1 MKKLMNKT
9 IAISTIALAMVGC
22 NTDTLPD
29 KKGNSFGQFALSGE
43 AKVGETLTTT
53 LTDANGLD
61 ASAVSYLWMA
71 DDVAIASATS
81 SSLVLTEAQAGT
93 NIKVTVSYT
102 DNDNYSEV
110 ITSNPTPDVLINF
123 IGLVEISGT
132 LESGKLLTATV
143 LDGNDFDPESVE
155 YSWLADDV
163 VIVDATESTFAL
175 TDDEI
180 GKTVVVTATYSDL
193 DGYSETLTSTATG
206 VIAPAS
212 ANTPATFS
220 GDLTATIA
228 NNVSDAVAG
237 TIVVSDD
244 DANENALEAQP
255 NLTTTFGTFSVLA
268 TGEWSYTLDTSNATV
283 ASLVDAND
291 IVTDTVA
298 ISSVDGT
305 AAEIVYT
312 ISGAED
318 VAATKA
324 ARLTDNMD
332 DDAGEL
338 RYKLSSSDII
348 AAGKL
353 TVSFLK
359 ESVVEKDA
367 YIGLFGSSTSTSNA
381 LIDLRIQNSGYVI
394 RNNEGVDITIPFNA
408 DKWTDVEMTWDA
420 TNASA
425 TVAPMLTLTI
435 DGTSVT
441 TSPFASVSESLSDVA
456 IGVQTVIF
464 KLGDNGSVSGDAAYY
479 LDNFKLYA
487 DIDGTTVQ
495 FEDDFESYDD
505 GASLDT
511 DNTASPYNSATA
523 EAFVELLSGST
534 SGNSDTNPDNLTA
547 RITDN
552 MDDDAGELRYKLSSS
567 DIIAAGKLTVS
578 FLKEA
583 AIEKDAYIGLF
594 GSSTSTSNALIDL
607 RIQNSGYV
615 IRNNEGVDITIPFT
629 ADKWTD
635 VELTWD
641 ATNASATAAPML
653 TLTIDGTSVTTSAF
667 ASVSESLSDV
677 AIGVQTVI
685 FKLGD
690 NGSVSGDAAYY
701 LDEFKLFSDLDGTT
715 VLFEDNFEGYAE
727 GDSLDDDNT
736 ASPYNSATAEAV
748 VAKKAK

>member
-29 KKGNSFGQFALSGE
+29 KIGNSFGQLSLSGE

-61 ASAVSYLWMA
+61 ASAVSYTWMA

-81 SSLVLTEAQAGT
+81 SSLLLTDTQAGT

-110 ITSNPTPDVLINF
+110 ITSNPTADVLINF
-123 IGLVEISGT
+123 IGAIEISGT

-143 LDGNDFDPESVE
+143 LDDNDFDPESVV

-163 VIVDATESTFAL
+163 AIVDATESIFAL

-180 GKTVVVTATYSDL
+180 GKTVVVTAAYSDL
-193 DGYSETLTSTATG
+193 DGYTETLTSAATG

-220 GDLTATIA
+220 GDLTAAIA
-228 NNVSDAVAG
+228 NNVSGAITG
-237 TIVVSDD
+237 TVVVSDD
-244 DANENALEAQP
+244 DANENAMEAQA

-268 TGEWSYTLDTSNATV
+268 TGEWTYTLDTSNATV
-283 ASLVDAND
+283 ASLVDAGD

-305 AAEIVYT
+305 AAEVVYT

-318 VAATKA
+318 VAPTKV
-324 ARLTDNMD
+324 ARLTDNMT

-359 ESVVEKDA
+359 EAAIVKDA
-367 YIGLFGSSTSTSNA
+367 YIGLFGSSTSTNNA
-381 LIDLRIQNSGYVI
+381 LIDLRIQNSGFVI
-394 RNNEGVDITIPFNA
+394 RNNEGVDITIPFTA
-408 DKWTDVEMTWDA
+408 DKWTDIELTWDA

-456 IGVQTVIF
+456 TGVQTVIF
-464 KLGDNGSVSGDAAYY
+464 KLGDDGSVSGDAAYY

-487 DIDGTTVQ
+487 DIAGTTVQ

-511 DNTASPYNSATA
+511 DNPASPYNSSTA
-523 EAFVELLSGST
+523 EAFVELLSG
-534 SGNSDTNPDNLTA
+534 GNGNPDNLTA

-552 MDDDAGELRYKLSSS
+552 MTDDAGELRYKLSSS

-583 AIEKDAYIGLF
+583 AIVKDAYIGLF
-594 GSSTSTSNALIDL
+594 GSSTSTNNALIDL
-607 RIQNSGYV
+607 RIQNSGFV

-635 VELTWD
+635 IELTWD
-641 ATNASATAAPML
+641 ATNASATVAPML
-653 TLTIDGTSVTTSAF
+653 TLTIDGTSVTTSPF

-677 AIGVQTVI
+677 ATGVQTVI

-690 NGSVSGDAAYY
+690 DGSVSDDAAYY
-701 LDEFKLFSDLDGTT
+701 LDEFKLFSDIEGTT
-715 VLFEDNFEGYAE
+715 IQFEDNFEGYAE
-727 GDSLDDDNT
+727 GDSLDDDN
-736 ASPYNSATAEAV
+736 ASSPYNSATAEAV

>member
-1 MKKLMNKT
+1 MNKT

-29 KKGNSFGQFALSGE
+29 KIGNSFGQLSLSGE

-61 ASAVSYLWMA
+61 ASAVSYTWMA

-81 SSLVLTEAQAGT
+81 SSLLLTDTQAGT

-110 ITSNPTPDVLINF
+110 ITSNPTADVLINF
-123 IGLVEISGT
+123 IGAIEISGT

-143 LDGNDFDPESVE
+143 LDDNDFDPESVV

-163 VIVDATESTFAL
+163 AIVDATESIFAL

-180 GKTVVVTATYSDL
+180 GKTVVVTAAYSDL
-193 DGYSETLTSTATG
+193 DGYTETLTSAATG

-220 GDLTATIA
+220 GDLTAAIA
-228 NNVSDAVAG
+228 NNVSGAITG
-237 TIVVSDD
+237 TVVVSDD
-244 DANENALEAQP
+244 DANENAMEAQA

-268 TGEWSYTLDTSNATV
+268 TGEWTYTLDTSNATV

-305 AAEIVYT
+305 AAEVVYT

-318 VAATKA
+318 VAPTKV
-324 ARLTDNMD
+324 ARLTDNMT

-359 ESVVEKDA
+359 EAAIVKDA
-367 YIGLFGSSTSTSNA
+367 YIGLFGSSTSTNNA
-381 LIDLRIQNSGYVI
+381 LIDLRIQNSGFVI
-394 RNNEGVDITIPFNA
+394 RNNEGVDITIPFTA
-408 DKWTDVEMTWDA
+408 DKWTDIELTWDA

-456 IGVQTVIF
+456 TGVQTVIF
-464 KLGDNGSVSGDAAYY
+464 KLGDDGSVSGDAAYY

-487 DIDGTTVQ
+487 DIAGTTVQ

-511 DNTASPYNSATA
+511 DNPASPYNSSTA
-523 EAFVELLSGST
+523 EAFVELLSG
-534 SGNSDTNPDNLTA
+534 GNGNPDNLTA

-552 MDDDAGELRYKLSSS
+552 MTDDAGELRYKLSSS

-583 AIEKDAYIGLF
+583 AIVKDAYIGLF
-594 GSSTSTSNALIDL
+594 GSSTSTNNALIDL
-607 RIQNSGYV
+607 RIQNSGFV

-635 VELTWD
+635 IELTWD
-641 ATNASATAAPML
+641 ATNASATVAPML
-653 TLTIDGTSVTTSAF
+653 TLTIDGTSVTTSPF

-677 AIGVQTVI
+677 ATGVQTVI

-690 NGSVSGDAAYY
+690 DGSVSDDAAYY
-701 LDEFKLFSDLDGTT
+701 LDEFKLFSDIEGTT
-715 VLFEDNFEGYAE
+715 IQFEDNFEGYAE
-727 GDSLDDDNT
+727 GDSLDDDN
-736 ASPYNSATAEAV
+736 ASSPYNSATAEAV

>member
-1 MKKLMNKT
+1 MNKT

-29 KKGNSFGQFALSGE
+29 KIGNSFGQLSLSGE

-61 ASAVSYLWMA
+61 ASAVSYTWMA

-81 SSLVLTEAQAGT
+81 SSLLLTDTQAGT

-110 ITSNPTPDVLINF
+110 ITSNPTADVLINF
-123 IGLVEISGT
+123 IGAIEISGT

-143 LDGNDFDPESVE
+143 LDDNDFDPESVV

-163 VIVDATESTFAL
+163 AIVDATESIFAL

-180 GKTVVVTATYSDL
+180 GKTVVVTAAYSDL
-193 DGYSETLTSTATG
+193 DGYTETLTSAATG

-220 GDLTATIA
+220 GDLTAAIA
-228 NNVSDAVAG
+228 NNVSGAITG
-237 TIVVSDD
+237 TVVVSDD
-244 DANENALEAQP
+244 DANENAMEAQA

-268 TGEWSYTLDTSNATV
+268 TGEWTYTLDTANTTV
-283 ASLVDAND
+283 ASLVNAND

-305 AAEIVYT
+305 AAEVVYT

-318 VAATKA
+318 VAPTKV
-324 ARLTDNMD
+324 ARLTDNMT

-359 ESVVEKDA
+359 EAAIVKDA
-367 YIGLFGSSTSTSNA
+367 YIGLFGSSTSTNNA
-381 LIDLRIQNSGYVI
+381 LIDLRIQNSGFVI
-394 RNNEGVDITIPFNA
+394 RNNEGVDITIPFTA
-408 DKWTDVEMTWDA
+408 DKWTDIELTWDA

-456 IGVQTVIF
+456 TGVQTVIF
-464 KLGDNGSVSGDAAYY
+464 KLGDDGSVSGDAAYY

-487 DIDGTTVQ
+487 DIAGTTVQ

-511 DNTASPYNSATA
+511 DNPASPYNSSTA
-523 EAFVELLSGST
+523 EAFVELLSG
-534 SGNSDTNPDNLTA
+534 GNGNPDNLTA

-552 MDDDAGELRYKLSSS
+552 MTDDAGELRYKLSSS

-583 AIEKDAYIGLF
+583 AIVKDAYIGLF
-594 GSSTSTSNALIDL
+594 GSSTSTNNALIDL
-607 RIQNSGYV
+607 RIQNSGFV

-635 VELTWD
+635 IELTWD
-641 ATNASATAAPML
+641 ATNASATVAPML
-653 TLTIDGTSVTTSAF
+653 TLTIDGTSVTTSPF

-677 AIGVQTVI
+677 ATGVQTVI

-690 NGSVSGDAAYY
+690 DGSVSDDAAYY
-701 LDEFKLFSDLDGTT
+701 LDEFKLFSDIEGTT
-715 VLFEDNFEGYAE
+715 IQFEDNFEGYAE
-727 GDSLDDDNT
+727 GDSLDDDN
-736 ASPYNSATAEAV
+736 ASSPYNSATAEAV

>member
-29 KKGNSFGQFALSGE
+29 KIGNSFGQLSLSGE

-61 ASAVSYLWMA
+61 ASAVSYTWMA

-81 SSLVLTEAQAGT
+81 SSLSLTDTQAGT

-110 ITSNPTPDVLINF
+110 ITSNPTADVLINF
-123 IGLVEISGT
+123 IGAIEISGT

-143 LDGNDFDPESVE
+143 LDDNDFDPESVV

-163 VIVDATESTFAL
+163 AIVDATESIFAL

-180 GKTVVVTATYSDL
+180 GKTVVVTAAYSDL
-193 DGYSETLTSTATG
+193 DGYTETLTSAATG

-220 GDLTATIA
+220 GDLTAAIA
-228 NNVSDAVAG
+228 NNVSGAITG
-237 TIVVSDD
+237 TVVVSDD
-244 DANENALEAQP
+244 DANENAMEAQA

-268 TGEWSYTLDTSNATV
+268 TGEWTYTLDTSNATV

-305 AAEIVYT
+305 AAEVVYT

-318 VAATKA
+318 VAPTKV
-324 ARLTDNMD
+324 ARLTDNMT

-359 ESVVEKDA
+359 EAAIVKDA
-367 YIGLFGSSTSTSNA
+367 YIGLFGSSTSTNNA
-381 LIDLRIQNSGYVI
+381 LIDLRIQNSGFVI
-394 RNNEGVDITIPFNA
+394 RNNEGVDITIPFTA
-408 DKWTDVEMTWDA
+408 DKWTDIELTWDA

-456 IGVQTVIF
+456 TGVQTVIF
-464 KLGDNGSVSGDAAYY
+464 KLGDDGSVSGDAAYY

-487 DIDGTTVQ
+487 DIAGTTVQ

-511 DNTASPYNSATA
+511 DNPASPYNSSTA
-523 EAFVELLSGST
+523 EAFVELLSG
-534 SGNSDTNPDNLTA
+534 GNGNPDNLTA

-552 MDDDAGELRYKLSSS
+552 MTDDAGELRYKLSSS

-583 AIEKDAYIGLF
+583 AIVKDAYIGLF
-594 GSSTSTSNALIDL
+594 GSSTSTNNALIDL
-607 RIQNSGYV
+607 RIQNSGFV

-635 VELTWD
+635 IELTWD
-641 ATNASATAAPML
+641 ATNASATVAPML
-653 TLTIDGTSVTTSAF
+653 TLTIDGTSVTTSPF

-677 AIGVQTVI
+677 ATGVQTVI

-690 NGSVSGDAAYY
+690 DGSVSDDAAYY
-701 LDEFKLFSDLDGTT
+701 LDEFKLFSDIEGTT
-715 VLFEDNFEGYAE
+715 IQFEDNFEGYAE
-727 GDSLDDDNT
+727 GDSLDDDN
-736 ASPYNSATAEAV
+736 ASSPYNSATAEAV

>member
-1 MKKLMNKT
+1 MNKT

-29 KKGNSFGQFALSGE
+29 KIGNSFGQLSLSGE

-61 ASAVSYLWMA
+61 ASAVSYTWMA

-81 SSLVLTEAQAGT
+81 SSLLLTDTQAGT

-110 ITSNPTPDVLINF
+110 ITSNPTADVLINF
-123 IGLVEISGT
+123 IGAIEISGT

-143 LDGNDFDPESVE
+143 LDDNDFDPESVV

-163 VIVDATESTFAL
+163 AIVDATESIFAL

-180 GKTVVVTATYSDL
+180 GKTVVVTAAYSDL
-193 DGYSETLTSTATG
+193 DGYTETLTSAATG

-220 GDLTATIA
+220 GDLTAAIA
-228 NNVSDAVAG
+228 NNVSGAITG
-237 TIVVSDD
+237 TVVVSDD
-244 DANENALEAQP
+244 DANENAMEAQA

-268 TGEWSYTLDTSNATV
+268 TGEWTYTLDTANTTV
-283 ASLVDAND
+283 ASLVNAND

-305 AAEIVYT
+305 AAEVVYT

-318 VAATKA
+318 VAPTKV
-324 ARLTDNMD
+324 ARLTDNMT

-359 ESVVEKDA
+359 EAAIVKDA
-367 YIGLFGSSTSTSNA
+367 YIGLFGSSTSTNNA
-381 LIDLRIQNSGYVI
+381 LIDLRIQNSGFVI
-394 RNNEGVDITIPFNA
+394 RNNEGVDITIPFTA
-408 DKWTDVEMTWDA
+408 DKWTDIELTWDA

-456 IGVQTVIF
+456 TGVQTVIF
-464 KLGDNGSVSGDAAYY
+464 KLGDDGSVSD
-479 LDNFKLYA
+479 
-487 DIDGTTVQ
+487 
-495 FEDDFESYDD
+495 
-505 GASLDT
+505 
-511 DNTASPYNSATA
+511 
-523 EAFVELLSGST
+523 
-534 SGNSDTNPDNLTA
+534 
-547 RITDN
+547 
-552 MDDDAGELRYKLSSS
+552 
-567 DIIAAGKLTVS
+567 
-578 FLKEA
+578 
-583 AIEKDAYIGLF
+583 
-594 GSSTSTSNALIDL
+594 
-607 RIQNSGYV
+607 
-615 IRNNEGVDITIPFT
+615 
-629 ADKWTD
+629 
-635 VELTWD
+635 
-641 ATNASATAAPML
+641 
-653 TLTIDGTSVTTSAF
+653 
-667 ASVSESLSDV
+667 
-677 AIGVQTVI
+677 
-685 FKLGD
+685 
-690 NGSVSGDAAYY
+690 DAAYY
-701 LDEFKLFSDLDGTT
+701 LDEFKLFSDIEGTT
-715 VLFEDNFEGYAE
+715 IQFEDNFEGYAE
-727 GDSLDDDNT
+727 GDSLDDDN
-736 ASPYNSATAEAV
+736 ASSPYNSATAEAV

>member
-29 KKGNSFGQFALSGE
+29 KIGNSFGQLSLSGE

-61 ASAVSYLWMA
+61 ASAVSYTWMA

-81 SSLVLTEAQAGT
+81 SSLLLTDTQAGT

-110 ITSNPTPDVLINF
+110 ITSNPTADVLINF
-123 IGLVEISGT
+123 IGAIEISGT

-143 LDGNDFDPESVE
+143 LDDNDFDPESVV

-163 VIVDATESTFAL
+163 AIVDATESIFAL

-180 GKTVVVTATYSDL
+180 GKTVVVTAAYSDL
-193 DGYSETLTSTATG
+193 DGYTETLTSAATG

-220 GDLTATIA
+220 GDLTAAIA
-228 NNVSDAVAG
+228 NNVSGAITG
-237 TIVVSDD
+237 TVVVSDD
-244 DANENALEAQP
+244 DANENAMEAQA

-268 TGEWSYTLDTSNATV
+268 TGEWTYTLDTSNATV

-305 AAEIVYT
+305 AAEVVYT

-318 VAATKA
+318 VAPTKV
-324 ARLTDNMD
+324 ARLTDNMT

-359 ESVVEKDA
+359 EAAIVKDA
-367 YIGLFGSSTSTSNA
+367 YIGLFGSSTSTNNA
-381 LIDLRIQNSGYVI
+381 LIDLRIQNSGFVI
-394 RNNEGVDITIPFNA
+394 RNNEGVDITIPFTA
-408 DKWTDVEMTWDA
+408 DKWTDIELTWDA

-456 IGVQTVIF
+456 TGVQTVIF
-464 KLGDNGSVSGDAAYY
+464 KLGDDGSVSGDAAYY

-487 DIDGTTVQ
+487 DIAGTTVQ

-511 DNTASPYNSATA
+511 DNPASPYNSSTA
-523 EAFVELLSGST
+523 EAFVELLSG
-534 SGNSDTNPDNLTA
+534 GNGNPDNLTA

-552 MDDDAGELRYKLSSS
+552 MTDDAGELRYKLSSS

-583 AIEKDAYIGLF
+583 AIVKDAYIGLF
-594 GSSTSTSNALIDL
+594 GSSTSTNNALIDL
-607 RIQNSGYV
+607 RIQNSGFV

-635 VELTWD
+635 IELTWD
-641 ATNASATAAPML
+641 ATNASATVAPML
-653 TLTIDGTSVTTSAF
+653 TLTIDGTSVTTSPF

-677 AIGVQTVI
+677 ATGVQTVI

-690 NGSVSGDAAYY
+690 DGSVSDDAAYY
-701 LDEFKLFSDLDGTT
+701 LDEFKLFSDIEGTT
-715 VLFEDNFEGYAE
+715 IQFEDNFEGYAE
-727 GDSLDDDNT
+727 GDSLDDDN
-736 ASPYNSATAEAV
+736 ASSPYNSATAEAV

>member
-29 KKGNSFGQFALSGE
+29 KIGNSFGQLSLSGE

-61 ASAVSYLWMA
+61 ASAVSYTWMA

-81 SSLVLTEAQAGT
+81 SSLLLTDTQAGT

-110 ITSNPTPDVLINF
+110 ITSNPTADVLINF
-123 IGLVEISGT
+123 IGAIEISGT

-143 LDGNDFDPESVE
+143 LDDNDFDPESVV

-163 VIVDATESTFAL
+163 AIVDATESIFAL

-180 GKTVVVTATYSDL
+180 GKTVVVTAAYSDL
-193 DGYSETLTSTATG
+193 DGYTETLTSAATG

-220 GDLTATIA
+220 GDLTAAIA
-228 NNVSDAVAG
+228 NNVSGAITG
-237 TIVVSDD
+237 TVVVSDD
-244 DANENALEAQP
+244 DANENAMEAQA

-268 TGEWSYTLDTSNATV
+268 TGEWTYTLDTSNATV
-283 ASLVDAND
+283 ASLVDAGD

-305 AAEIVYT
+305 AAEVVYT

-318 VAATKA
+318 VAPTKV
-324 ARLTDNMD
+324 ARLTDNMT

-359 ESVVEKDA
+359 EAAIVKDA
-367 YIGLFGSSTSTSNA
+367 YIGLFGSSTSTNNA
-381 LIDLRIQNSGYVI
+381 LIDLRIQNSGFVI
-394 RNNEGVDITIPFNA
+394 RNNEGVDITIPFTA
-408 DKWTDVEMTWDA
+408 DKWTDIELTWDA

-456 IGVQTVIF
+456 TGVQTVIF
-464 KLGDNGSVSGDAAYY
+464 KLGDDGSVSGDAAYY

-487 DIDGTTVQ
+487 DIAGTTVQ

-511 DNTASPYNSATA
+511 DNPASPYNSSTA
-523 EAFVELLSGST
+523 EAFVELLSG
-534 SGNSDTNPDNLTA
+534 GNGNPDNLTA

-552 MDDDAGELRYKLSSS
+552 MTDDAGELRYKLSSS
-567 DIIAAGKLTVS
+567 NIIAAGKLTVS

-583 AIEKDAYIGLF
+583 AIVKDAYIGLF
-594 GSSTSTSNALIDL
+594 GSSTSTNNALIDL
-607 RIQNSGYV
+607 RIQNSGFV

-635 VELTWD
+635 IELTWD
-641 ATNASATAAPML
+641 ATNASATVAPML
-653 TLTIDGTSVTTSAF
+653 TLTIDGTSVTTSPF

-677 AIGVQTVI
+677 ATGVQTVI

-690 NGSVSGDAAYY
+690 DGSVSDDAAYY
-701 LDEFKLFSDLDGTT
+701 LDEFKLFSDIEGTT
-715 VLFEDNFEGYAE
+715 IQFEDNFEGYAE
-727 GDSLDDDNT
+727 GDSLDDDN
-736 ASPYNSATAEAV
+736 ASSPYNSATAEAV

>member
-29 KKGNSFGQFALSGE
+29 KIGNSFGQLSLSGE

-61 ASAVSYLWMA
+61 ASAVSYTWMA

-81 SSLVLTEAQAGT
+81 SSLLLTDTQAGT

-110 ITSNPTPDVLINF
+110 ITSNPTADVLINF
-123 IGLVEISGT
+123 IGAIEISGT

-143 LDGNDFDPESVE
+143 LDDNDFDPESVV

-163 VIVDATESTFAL
+163 AIVDATESIFAL

-180 GKTVVVTATYSDL
+180 GKTVVVTAAYSDL
-193 DGYSETLTSTATG
+193 DGYTETLTSAATG

-220 GDLTATIA
+220 GDLTAAIA
-228 NNVSDAVAG
+228 NNVSGAITG
-237 TIVVSDD
+237 TVVVSDD
-244 DANENALEAQP
+244 DANENAMEAQA

-268 TGEWSYTLDTSNATV
+268 TGEWTYTLDTANTTV
-283 ASLVDAND
+283 ASLVNAND

-305 AAEIVYT
+305 AAEVVYT

-318 VAATKA
+318 VAPTKV
-324 ARLTDNMD
+324 ARLTDNMT

-359 ESVVEKDA
+359 EAAIVKDA
-367 YIGLFGSSTSTSNA
+367 YIGLFGSSTSTNNA
-381 LIDLRIQNSGYVI
+381 LIDLRIQNSGFVI
-394 RNNEGVDITIPFNA
+394 RNNEGVDITIPFTA
-408 DKWTDVEMTWDA
+408 DKWTDIELTWDA

-456 IGVQTVIF
+456 TGVQTVIF
-464 KLGDNGSVSGDAAYY
+464 KLGDDGSVSGDAAYY

-487 DIDGTTVQ
+487 DIAGTTVQ

-511 DNTASPYNSATA
+511 DNPASPYNSSTA
-523 EAFVELLSGST
+523 EAFVELLSG
-534 SGNSDTNPDNLTA
+534 GNGNPDNLTA

-552 MDDDAGELRYKLSSS
+552 MTDDAGELRYKLSSS

-583 AIEKDAYIGLF
+583 AIVKDAYIGLF
-594 GSSTSTSNALIDL
+594 GSSTSTNNALIDL
-607 RIQNSGYV
+607 RIQNSGFV

-635 VELTWD
+635 IELTWD
-641 ATNASATAAPML
+641 ATNASATVAPML
-653 TLTIDGTSVTTSAF
+653 TLTIDGTSVTTSPF

-677 AIGVQTVI
+677 ATGVQTVI

-690 NGSVSGDAAYY
+690 DGSVSDDAAYY
-701 LDEFKLFSDLDGTT
+701 LDEFKLFSDIEGTT
-715 VLFEDNFEGYAE
+715 IQFEDNFEGYAE
-727 GDSLDDDNT
+727 GDSLDDDN
-736 ASPYNSATAEAV
+736 ASSPYNSATAEAV

>member
-1 MKKLMNKT
+1 MNKT

-29 KKGNSFGQFALSGE
+29 KIGNSFGQLSLSGE

-61 ASAVSYLWMA
+61 ASAVSYTWMA

-81 SSLVLTEAQAGT
+81 SSLLLTDTQAGT

-110 ITSNPTPDVLINF
+110 ITSNPTADVLINF
-123 IGLVEISGT
+123 IGAIEISGT

-143 LDGNDFDPESVE
+143 LDDNDFDPESVV

-163 VIVDATESTFAL
+163 AIVDATESIFAL

-180 GKTVVVTATYSDL
+180 GKTVVVTAAYSDL
-193 DGYSETLTSTATG
+193 DGYTETLTSAATG

-220 GDLTATIA
+220 GDLTAAIA
-228 NNVSDAVAG
+228 NNVSGAITG
-237 TIVVSDD
+237 TVVVSDD
-244 DANENALEAQP
+244 DANENAMEAQA

-268 TGEWSYTLDTSNATV
+268 TGEWTYTLDTSNATV

-305 AAEIVYT
+305 AAEVVYT

-318 VAATKA
+318 VAPTKV
-324 ARLTDNMD
+324 ARLTDNMT

-359 ESVVEKDA
+359 EAAIVKDA
-367 YIGLFGSSTSTSNA
+367 YIGLFGSSTSTNNA

-394 RNNEGVDITIPFNA
+394 RNNEGVDITIPFTA
-408 DKWTDVEMTWDA
+408 DKWTDIELTWDA

-456 IGVQTVIF
+456 TGVQTVIF
-464 KLGDNGSVSGDAAYY
+464 KLGDDGSVSGDAAYY

-487 DIDGTTVQ
+487 DIAGTTVQ

-511 DNTASPYNSATA
+511 DNPASPYNSSTA
-523 EAFVELLSGST
+523 EAFVELLSG
-534 SGNSDTNPDNLTA
+534 GNGNPDNLTA

-552 MDDDAGELRYKLSSS
+552 MTDDAGELRYKLSSS

-583 AIEKDAYIGLF
+583 AIVKDAYIGLF
-594 GSSTSTSNALIDL
+594 GSSTSTNNALIDL

-635 VELTWD
+635 IELTWD
-641 ATNASATAAPML
+641 ATNASATVAPML
-653 TLTIDGTSVTTSAF
+653 TLTIDGTSVTTSPF

-677 AIGVQTVI
+677 ATGVQTVI

-690 NGSVSGDAAYY
+690 DGSVSDDAAYY
-701 LDEFKLFSDLDGTT
+701 LDEFKLFSDIEGTT
-715 VLFEDNFEGYAE
+715 IQFEDNFEGYAE
-727 GDSLDDDNT
+727 GDSLDDDN
-736 ASPYNSATAEAV
+736 ASSPYNSATAEAV